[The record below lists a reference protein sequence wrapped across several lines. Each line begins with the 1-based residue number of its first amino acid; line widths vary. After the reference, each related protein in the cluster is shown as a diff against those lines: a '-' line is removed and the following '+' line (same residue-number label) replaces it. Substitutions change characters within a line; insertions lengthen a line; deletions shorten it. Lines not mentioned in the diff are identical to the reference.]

1 MTNEQALVDQAAEI
15 QAALSRFH
23 GCETFY
29 RYWTGRLIYTEGVKY
44 LADTAHCY
52 WLIDAI
58 ASHQPK
64 CRKDMM
70 LADFQVW
77 YLLREGQKA
86 VSWVS
91 VEGDG
96 AVLTCWRDTPS
107 EDTPPPI
114 QQSIEFTDFPLA
126 QIKLYYSMGVLMLPS
141 EY

>member
-70 LADFQVW
+70 LAG
-77 YLLREGQKA
+77 LPGL
-86 VSWVS
+86 
-91 VEGDG
+91 
-96 AVLTCWRDTPS
+96 VLAPGRS
-107 EDTPPPI
+107 E
-114 QQSIEFTDFPLA
+114 SC
-126 QIKLYYSMGVLMLPS
+126 VLGFG
-141 EY
+141 